1 MFFILFFLKCLPLI
15 TILILVLFHLLC
27 CHDGGR
33 YILKVL
39 VLVALAPL
47 EVVMQLV
54 PLKMLTAMVLFKML
68 ASPVPFAPGIR
79 GTGGTLDT
87 CGAGAA

>member
-1 MFFILFFLKCLPLI
+1 M
-15 TILILVLFHLLC
+15 
-27 CHDGGR
+27 
-33 YILKVL
+33 L
-39 VLVALAPL
+39 VLVALATL